1 MSVKRGDGVG
11 AGAGAGAGVGVYLFL
26 KECCFK
32 VRIRNR
38 VDTYRSSKIL
48 FFFHDGLQLLF
59 GLFESSSADNYV
71 ISFKSVE

>member
-48 FFFHDGLQLLF
+48 FFFSRRF
-59 GLFESSSADNYV
+59 AVTIRVVRE
-71 ISFKSVE
+71 